1 MVKKRPEKIQALLKI
16 QPIPKLIQTSVSF
29 LNKFPHLAMVCE
41 QLDIG
46 HEQNKTETYPMW
58 SWIFFPSISVQYER
72 TKYCGYCVIIIIFLW
87 TKWEA
92 RTHQNDLCYLGHKNR
107 RQKPGPTKFGWSE
120 IKLWFLF
127 NSRSLKRVFLVT
139 TAGQLSRSLEKN
151 QSKEQQTMIY
161 TFL

>member
-1 MVKKRPEKIQALLKI
+1 MNTTKAVVKKRPEKIQALLKI

-46 HEQNKTETYPMW
+46 HEQNKTETYPKL
-58 SWIFFPSISVQYER
+58 SWIIFPSISILFSVQYER

-87 TKWEA
+87 TKWVT
-92 RTHQNDLCYLGHKNR
+92 RTHQNDLCCLGHKNR

-120 IKLWFLF
+120 VKL
-127 NSRSLKRVFLVT
+127 
-139 TAGQLSRSLEKN
+139 
-151 QSKEQQTMIY
+151 
-161 TFL
+161 